1 MKMHSGK
8 FRDPLI
14 SRAQPVTVVTP
25 IVEETLRNAGIVA
38 TRERICDLF
47 MAGQPRIVVVHGSED
62 HPPALGMKEVTR
74 RVIRHIWAHDA
85 LPFEMSQ
92 DIPCEQLAHGTDAAG
107 YALMSRNLCAAGLSA
122 HMEAHG
128 YDAAVILGACDK
140 MLVGDL
146 RALVE
151 TDIARQR
158 RKARPVFAA
167 VLPSLVG
174 KEAFATEE
182 DLRRFEPLRSRMS
195 EEERRELDEL
205 LHRPLKPHV
214 YAGLRC
220 MLSRSVQKR
229 LVGENEKDELE
240 RVMARCTAVLGA
252 SCASSEA
259 SMVNR
264 MMLAA
269 FGIVPRHLDI
279 AARPYSDG
287 HLSEA
292 IKRLITAIQKRER
305 RVSVAGLVRS
315 NLANAASVWS
325 ATGGHPA
332 WVLHLMYLADAVG
345 KNLTVADVTRRA
357 RIVPQILGIGEVPG
371 NSVYTMAL
379 EAENG
384 GNSGI
389 DTIMRTLSE
398 KRLIDDRAPTLNGPW
413 MHRIM
418 DARSA
423 NGVFLH
429 STMTPISTSCGMS
442 GIQGNLCAGG
452 IVRLGQIARNAVAAF
467 DKKIYL
473 ASYYLG
479 TRDLQADLSAPNAV
493 LDRLYRRITREDL
506 YYTWAANWHNGDSI
520 ADDTAEVDRWN
531 KPQLWQHL
539 TEQQLLRVMIV
550 VAGIG
555 PHAAGMPELD
565 FSGTEPDNLHSVAVL
580 VTDGRV
586 SYQYPGISIS
596 HVVPEALDGGALSS
610 VRTGEWISLDLAT
623 SQLQVVRE
631 LSKHKG
637 YRPISAKDLL
647 SRPDCRK
654 RIHLLQR
661 QRSDLMPSFRL
672 MLDQISSAETGVS
685 PRNNYR

>member
-1 MKMHSGK
+1 MKMHSSK
-8 FRDPLI
+8 FRDPFI
-14 SRAQPVTVVTP
+14 SRARPVTLITP
-25 IVEETLRNAGIVA
+25 IVEETLRSAGIVA
-38 TRERICDLF
+38 SRERICELF
-47 MAGQPRIVVVHGSED
+47 MNGQPRIVIVHGAED
-62 HPPALGMKEVTR
+62 HPPALGMKEVNR
-74 RVIRHIWAHDA
+74 RLIRQLWANDA
-85 LPFEMSQ
+85 LPFELSQ
-92 DIPCEQLAHGTDAAG
+92 DIPCEQLACGTDAAS
-107 YALMSRNLCAAGLSA
+107 YALMSRNLCAAGLAA

-128 YDAAVILGACDK
+128 YDAAVVLGACDK

-146 RALVE
+146 RALAE
-151 TDIARQR
+151 TDLARQR
-158 RKARPVFAA
+158 RKARPVFAM
-167 VLPSLVG
+167 VFPSLIA
-174 KEAFATEE
+174 KEIFASEE
-182 DLRRFEPLRSRMS
+182 DLRKFDPLRSRMS
-195 EEERRELDEL
+195 DEERSDLDGL
-205 LHRPLKPHV
+205 LHRPLKPNV

-220 MLSRSVQKR
+220 VLSRSVQKR

-240 RVMARCTAVLGA
+240 RVMARCTSAPGA

-259 SMVNR
+259 SMVHR

-269 FGIVPRHLDI
+269 FGIVPRHMDI
-279 AARPYSDG
+279 ASRPPP
-287 HLSEA
+287 EA
-292 IKRLITAIQKRER
+292 HVAEAVKRLITAIQKRER
-305 RVSVAGLVRS
+305 RVSVSGLVRA

-325 ATGGHPA
+325 ATGGHPG
-332 WVLHLMYLADAVG
+332 WILHLMYLADAVG
-345 KNLTVADVTRRA
+345 KNLTVDDVTRRA
-357 RIVPQILGIGEVPG
+357 RVVPQILAIREVPG
-371 NSVYTMAL
+371 NSVYSMAV
-379 EAENG
+379 ETENG

-442 GIQGNLCAGG
+442 GIQGNLCGG
-452 IVRLGQIARNAVAAF
+452 GVVRLGQMARNGIARF

-479 TRDLQADLSAPNAV
+479 TRDLQADLQVPDGV
-493 LDRLYRRITREDL
+493 LDRLYRRVSREDL
-506 YYTWAANWHNGDSI
+506 YYTWAANWNSDQGDAAANGGM
-520 ADDTAEVDRWN
+520 DRWN
-531 KPQLWQHL
+531 KPQLWDYLLNQR
-539 TEQQLLRVMIV
+539 LLRMMIV

-555 PHAAGMPELD
+555 PHAAGMPELE
-565 FSGTEPDNLHSVAVL
+565 FSEALAETLDEVAVL

-610 VRTGEWISLDLAT
+610 IRTGEWMYLDLAT

-631 LSKHKG
+631 LSRHKG
-637 YRPISAKDLL
+637 YRPVSARDLL

-672 MLDQISSAETGVS
+672 MLDQISSADTGVS
-685 PRNNYR
+685 PRNSHR